1 MSNSTKR
8 FKINLIKLFVM
19 KKIFYVLF
27 ILGLAGP
34 INGQVS
40 MEDYNNAVELMNKA
54 KTSINDKRYQEAI
67 GELETAIKLDST
79 FREGYELMYKAGFF
93 AENKEVA
100 KFYLKKA
107 QSIFVEDDEI
117 IYYLAK
123 IILNEKK
130 YGEAI
135 LVFNEAIKFGKKNG
149 EDYPIVYDYYASRG
163 ICYLRLEKYA
173 EALADFDYAVKLN
186 GKKGSIFANRG
197 IVLFKLNK
205 PDQACMSWKTAN
217 SLGELTVQKYIEKNC
232 K

>member
-1 MSNSTKR
+1 M
-8 FKINLIKLFVM
+8 KIIYY
-19 KKIFYVLF
+19 ILF
-27 ILGLAGP
+27 ILVLAEP
-34 INGQVS
+34 ITGQVS
-40 MEDYNNAVELMNKA
+40 LEDYNSAVELINKA

-67 GELETAIKLDST
+67 GALESAIKLDST
-79 FREGYELMYKAGFF
+79 LREGYEVMYKAGFY

-100 KFYLKKA
+100 KAYLKRA

-117 IYYLAK
+117 IYFLGK
-123 IILNEKK
+123 IIQTEKK
-130 YGEAI
+130 YAEAI
-135 LVFNEAIKFGKKNG
+135 KVFDEAIKFGKKNG

-173 EALADFDYAVKLN
+173 EALTDFNYAIQLN

-205 PDQACMSWKTAN
+205 PDEACLSWKKAY
-217 SLGELTVQKYIEKNC
+217 SLGELSVQKYIEKNC